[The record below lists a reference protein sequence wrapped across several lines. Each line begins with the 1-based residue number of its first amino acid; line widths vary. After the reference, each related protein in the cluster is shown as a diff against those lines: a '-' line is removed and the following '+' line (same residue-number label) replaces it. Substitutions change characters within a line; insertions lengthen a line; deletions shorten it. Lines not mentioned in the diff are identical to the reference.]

1 MDKMDWKW
9 MEWMGKGEEFGE
21 AEVGKK
27 GKGFGEDL
35 EYVGRYGF
43 TNTSPKKGPQNNGRS
58 TSFLP

>member
-1 MDKMDWKW
+1 MDGMDGKRGGIRRGRGWK
-9 MEWMGKGEEFGE
+9 E
-21 AEVGKK
+21 